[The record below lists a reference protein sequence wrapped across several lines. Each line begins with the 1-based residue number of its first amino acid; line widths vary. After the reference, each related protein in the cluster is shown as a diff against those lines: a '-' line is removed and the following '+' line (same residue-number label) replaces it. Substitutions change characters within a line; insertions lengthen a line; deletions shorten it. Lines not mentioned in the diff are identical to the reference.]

1 MEWYYGKSLLMVSDV
16 MSSNNFISFL
26 GEVPYCTGDIASTLE
41 SLLLFIKDGNRLP
54 RPDQC
59 SDEM

>member
-1 MEWYYGKSLLMVSDV
+1 MVSDFITT
-16 MSSNNFISFL
+16 NNFISLL
-26 GEVPYCTGDIASTLE
+26 GDVPYCTGDIASTLE